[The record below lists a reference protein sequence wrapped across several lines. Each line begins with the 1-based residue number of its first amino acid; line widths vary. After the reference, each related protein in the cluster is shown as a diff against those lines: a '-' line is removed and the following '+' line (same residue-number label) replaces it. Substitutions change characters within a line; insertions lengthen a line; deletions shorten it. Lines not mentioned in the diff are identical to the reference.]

1 MFNSQFRCYFDFDL
15 RKYLYVANN
24 IYKDLAKVTFRKF
37 GRPPQVDRRGLFIF
51 YILLCEITAKSCDKK
66 KNPTGMGEKYENVAI
81 LCLCLRQ
88 QMELIQS
95 KTEGRN
101 YSCCLPPCLVLTAAF
116 ILLPSEIFSRFKSC
130 ADKNKQKKTLKC
142 STFKEVFPCSYCST
156 TVFCLVVRCKNPLS
170 LYDGRGGRDSSDET

>member
-1 MFNSQFRCYFDFDL
+1 
-15 RKYLYVANN
+15 
-24 IYKDLAKVTFRKF
+24 
-37 GRPPQVDRRGLFIF
+37 
-51 YILLCEITAKSCDKK
+51 
-66 KNPTGMGEKYENVAI
+66 MGEKYENVAI

-170 LYDGRGGRDSSDET
+170 LYDSRGGRDSSDETLRACCSETRPQGVSLSEEEWRRRRGNGQRSDQLWM

>member
-1 MFNSQFRCYFDFDL
+1 
-15 RKYLYVANN
+15 
-24 IYKDLAKVTFRKF
+24 
-37 GRPPQVDRRGLFIF
+37 
-51 YILLCEITAKSCDKK
+51 
-66 KNPTGMGEKYENVAI
+66 MGEKYENVAI

-170 LYDGRGGRDSSDET
+170 LYDGRGGRDSSDETWGPAALKPGPRVWAWVKRNGGGGEGMGRGVINYGCTLAELVQNGIKHVDERSWV